1 MKLAPSVL
9 AADLADLKPC
19 LRLLEETACDYVHF
33 DVMDGHFVPNLTY
46 GVPLIKDARK
56 HSSLPFDVHLMVTD
70 PAYYIGQLASLDV
83 QILSFHIE
91 AVRFAPRLI
100 RLIREHGMRPSVAL
114 NPQTPLTEI
123 EHILPL
129 VGNVLVMSVDP
140 GFAGQDFIEQV
151 YAKIESLAAFRDEHE
166 LVFTIQVD
174 GGVNAGNADELAE
187 LGVDIVVA
195 GKAFFSCDDPRGF
208 ASRVQSLSR

>member
-9 AADLADLKPC
+9 AGNLADLKNC
-19 LRLLEETACDYVHF
+19 LQLVEQSGCDYVHF

-46 GVPLIKDARK
+46 GAQLIKDARA
-56 HSSLPFDVHLMVTD
+56 HTSLPFDVHLMVTN
-70 PAYYIGQLASLDV
+70 PADYVAQLAGLDI

-114 NPQTPLTEI
+114 NPQTPLTNI
-123 EHILPL
+123 EHVLPL

-140 GFAGQDFIEQV
+140 GFAGQDFIEPV
-151 YAKIESLAAFRDEHE
+151 YSKIEGLSDYRDEHE

-174 GGVNAGNADELAE
+174 GGVNEGNADELAE
-187 LGVDIVVA
+187 IGVDIVVA
-195 GKAFFSCDDPRGF
+195 GKAFFSCDDPHAF